1 MPETPVSRP
10 PVGRAGVIII
20 LTLNSRRRHGGVNRE
35 YGYFGRHAADR

>member
-10 PVGRAGVIII
+10 PVGRPGVIII
-20 LTLNSRRRHGGVNRE
+20 LTLNSRRQGGVNRE